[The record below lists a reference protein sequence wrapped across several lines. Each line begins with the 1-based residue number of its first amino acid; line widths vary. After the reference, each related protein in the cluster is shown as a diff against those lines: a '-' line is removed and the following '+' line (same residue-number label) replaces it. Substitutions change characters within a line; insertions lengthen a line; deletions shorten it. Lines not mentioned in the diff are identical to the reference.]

1 MPKITDNSAY
11 PQVTEVKEN
20 DILLGV
26 QDGEVRQ
33 FPTSLVGGGGGG
45 EEWEDITN
53 LENGDGLN
61 SLKQKDTGFI
71 ELNAYIRPAV
81 VAYLMS
87 LGLTQEQA
95 EGIADSGVEVEGSTK
110 NVLAGLGITGDLNNT
125 VYAALATAFG
135 AGHTIGNPDDAQQG
149 MGSVAMGMGLDII
162 GKICLGVGKK
172 QTYSVDMFTDPLDKV
187 NARLFLVNLKNAGE
201 FDTANAYTNPQIMA
215 GNADSEVLDFGTMS
229 GDNSFMVGANNVKG
243 LISGAIGNINV
254 ITEGVQ
260 NCLAVGTQNTVLGHN
275 NFVSGLINCVVG
287 EVNLVSGQNNKTS
300 HSTCG
305 VIGLN
310 LETGAPFQSIFGYYN
325 LKNANALLQVGNGVV
340 DDRSNAFEVLRDGR
354 AKVYGAP
361 QSAEDVVR
369 KQELDTKVPNA
380 PSTNGTYTLKCTVA
394 GGVKTYQWIEDNA

>member
-1 MPKITDNSAY
+1 MPKFTEYPIADNLEGATV
-11 PQVTEVKEN
+11 P
-20 DILLGV
+20 IV
-26 QDGEVRQ
+26 QDGENKQ
-33 FPTSLVGGGGGG
+33 APSALFGNA
-45 EEWEDITN
+45 DIATN

-61 SLKQKDTGFI
+61 SLKQKDTTYAS
-71 ELNAYIRPAV
+71 LNAYIRPAV
-81 VAYLMS
+81 VAHLME
-87 LGLTQEQA
+87 LGYPEATAQLM
-95 EGIADSGVEVEGSTK
+95 ADSDASTPGSTR
-110 NVLAGLGITGDLNNT
+110 NVLAWLGITGDLTNT